1 MPPPRPRR
9 RDNPRAPHNEGKV
22 APLTNLNVLLLG
34 LAAGFTIFLGLPVAR
49 LSRVNARWRGM
60 LNSLSVGIL
69 LFLLIEV
76 SEHAF
81 EPVEARFLAA
91 SRGTGT
97 AGEAALTA
105 LVFGAGI
112 LVGLLSL
119 VAFEMQF
126 IRRGAKPDEETK
138 PSRLK
143 ASPMERV
150 ALMIAVGIGLH
161 NFSEGLAIGAA
172 AATGALSFAAV
183 LGIGFALHNAT
194 EGFGI
199 AAPLAGTKPSWRFL
213 GVAGL
218 IGGAPTFLG
227 TLVGSVFESERISVL
242 FLAVAAGALLYV
254 IRELLHHGRGASSD
268 PKDSMFVTGAIGV
281 GLLLG
286 FATEVALKVAG
297 G

>member
-1 MPPPRPRR
+1 M
-9 RDNPRAPHNEGKV
+9 
-22 APLTNLNVLLLG
+22 TNLNVLLLG
-34 LAAGFTIFLGLPVAR
+34 LVAGLAIFLGLPIAR
-49 LSRVNARWRGM
+49 ISRVNVRLRGI

-76 SEHAF
+76 TQHAF
-81 EPVEARFLAA
+81 EPVESAFLALSA
-91 SRGTGT
+91 GTGNS
-97 AGEAALTA
+97 GEAALMA
-105 LVFGAGI
+105 VVFGAGV

-126 IRRGAKPDEETK
+126 IRRGVESDVEPKPG
-138 PSRLK
+138 RLK

-172 AATGALSFAAV
+172 AATGALSFAVV

-199 AAPLAGTKPSWRFL
+199 AAPLAGAKPSWKFL
-213 GVAGL
+213 AAAGL
-218 IGGAPTFLG
+218 IGGAPTFIG
-227 TLVGSVFESERISVL
+227 TLVGSVFQSERLSVL
-242 FLAVAAGALLYV
+242 FLALAAGALIYV
-254 IRELLHHGRGASSD
+254 IRELLHHGRGASAE
-268 PKDSMFVTGAIGV
+268 PKDSMFVTGAIAA

-286 FATEVALKVAG
+286 FATEVTLQVLAA
-297 G
+297 